1 MSRAI
6 GTRRVKCGHRKGSG
20 RLTAIAEARGF
31 EELVIELSAAFVRIP
46 ASDIDREIDHWLKKI
61 VLGLDL
67 DRSSVG
73 QIDPGTGKLVI
84 VHQWV
89 RKGLVG
95 LPIKMELA
103 RTAPWFAQTL
113 LDGRT
118 TVFSSVNELS
128 SEFDEGLKKFR
139 RYLPKSNVTI
149 PLKIGGE
156 IVGAVGFA
164 TIRKE
169 RTWTPRLIRRLQ
181 LVAEI
186 FGNALERRRAST
198 ENTML
203 RRELNHV
210 SRSAVMGELTAALAH
225 QLNQPMAAI
234 LSNAEA
240 IETMLQL
247 DHPDLEEIKAAVSD
261 IVHDDLRASD
271 TIKGLRAFFR
281 GEQMSHVPL
290 DLADLL
296 NEVARMVCS
305 DALIRNVVFTA
316 DAPQSMPFV
325 KGDRV
330 QLQQAIINL
339 VLNGFDAVSTVEGP
353 REVSL
358 RTLVDGTGHVSV
370 MVRDSG
376 KGIAPEAISRMF
388 EPFFTTKVDGMGMG
402 LAISRSIVEAH
413 GGRLIASSNSDRG
426 ATFEVSLP
434 TAGRAAA

>member
-1 MSRAI
+1 MI
-6 GTRRVKCGHRKGSG
+6 GTRRIRSGRRKGSG
-20 RLTAIAEARGF
+20 RFTSIAEARDF
-31 EELVIELSAAFVRIP
+31 EELVIELSAAFVRVP
-46 ASDIDREIDHWLKKI
+46 ASDIDREIDQWLKKI
-61 VLGLDL
+61 VLRLDL

-73 QIDPGTGKLVI
+73 QIDPATGKLII

-103 RTAPWFAQTL
+103 QGAPWFAQTL

-118 TVFSSVNELS
+118 TVFSRVKELPR
-128 SEFDEGLKKFR
+128 EFDEDLKTFK
-139 RYLPKSNVTI
+139 RYVPKSNVTI

-186 FGNALERRRAST
+186 FGNALERKRAVT
-198 ENTML
+198 ENAML

-240 IETMLQL
+240 VETMLQL
-247 DHPDLEEIKAAVSD
+247 DHPDLQEIKAAVSD
-261 IVHDDLRASD
+261 IVQDDLRASE

-281 GEQMSHVPL
+281 REQIGHVPL
-290 DLADLL
+290 DPADLL
-296 NEVARMVCS
+296 DEVARMVRS
-305 DALIRNVVFTA
+305 DALIRNVTFTA
-316 DAPQSMPFV
+316 ETPASLPFV

-339 VLNGFDAVSTVEGP
+339 ILNAFDAVSTADGS
-353 REVSL
+353 REVSI
-358 RTLVDGTGHVSV
+358 RTVTDGVGHVSV
-370 MVRDSG
+370 LVSDSG
-376 KGIAPEAISRMF
+376 KGIEPEAMSRLF
-388 EPFFTTKVDGMGMG
+388 EPFFTTKADGMGMG
-402 LAISRSIVEAH
+402 LAISRSIIEAH
-413 GGRLIASSNSDRG
+413 GGRLTASSNSDRG
-426 ATFEVSLP
+426 ATFEISLP